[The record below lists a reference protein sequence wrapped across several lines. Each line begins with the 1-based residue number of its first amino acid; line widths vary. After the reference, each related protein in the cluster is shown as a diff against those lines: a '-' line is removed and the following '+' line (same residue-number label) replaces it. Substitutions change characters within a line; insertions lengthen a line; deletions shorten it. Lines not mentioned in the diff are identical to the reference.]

1 MSINF
6 SRRHPGPEFLDQID
20 LPDKNLFRNY
30 AELHTIN
37 KLLGGYR
44 ITLKGLSKFHLLG
57 KNLSVLDAGCGG
69 GDTLKAVVDW
79 ARKKK
84 INCQLTGIDLN
95 NTAIQ
100 YARENCKDF
109 PEIEFIHDDIFH
121 HLLNDNKYDV
131 IMSCLFMHHLS
142 DDQIVRLLYL
152 MNESTN
158 MGFVIND
165 LQRHPIAYQSIKFLT
180 RCFSKSYLVKHDAPL
195 SVLRGFSAD
204 EWKQLF
210 SKASITSVKI
220 SWEWAFRYLVVYK
233 KEQVNGFESI

>member
-1 MSINF
+1 MDYN
-6 SRRHPGPEFLDQID
+6 RRHPGPEYLDQID
-20 LPDKNLFRNY
+20 LPDKDLFRNY
-30 AELHTIN
+30 RELHTVN
-37 KLLGGYR
+37 RLLGGYR
-44 ITLKGLSKFHLLG
+44 ITLKGLSKFNSAE
-57 KNLSVLDAGCGG
+57 KNLTVLDAGCGG

-79 ARKKK
+79 ARNKK

-121 HLLNDNKYDV
+121 HLSTRNKYDV
-131 IMSCLFMHHLS
+131 IISCLFMHHLS
-142 DDQIVRLLYL
+142 DEQIILLLSL
-152 MNESTN
+152 MNESAEL
-158 MGFVIND
+158 GILIND
-165 LQRHPIAYQSIKFLT
+165 LQRHPFAYQSIKFLT
-180 RCFSKSYLVKHDAPL
+180 KCFSKSYLVKHDAPL
-195 SVLRGFSAD
+195 SVLRGFSED

-210 SKASITSVKI
+210 SKAFITTAEI